1 MTLAALYNASYTV
14 CSYELH
20 DSPHPNL
27 LTVREASLTTVIIP
41 ASVKTIGDHTFL
53 TNQILT
59 ALILHGPTRIG
70 HYAFEGNQLIDIVIP
85 DSVTSLGSGAFL
97 IMSCIILPY
106 QVA

>member
-41 ASVKTIGDHTFL
+41 ASVKTIGYHAFL
-53 TNQILT
+53 TNQI
-59 ALILHGPTRIG
+59 
-70 HYAFEGNQLIDIVIP
+70 
-85 DSVTSLGSGAFL
+85 DSFNPSRSNAYWSL
-97 IMSCIILPY
+97 CI
-106 QVA
+106 